1 MEQQKAYNNYLRRVH
16 FSCSSSQIHLVPLA
30 LSGSP
35 DWLLIEHILLAK
47 IKCSKNRL
55 YLVDLNIVQLVCLVA
70 WHNEEPWLRHA
81 HFEHLSFDVLG
92 WMAR

>member
-1 MEQQKAYNNYLRRVH
+1 MCIILRL
-16 FSCSSSQIHLVPLA
+16 CSSIVSIRHMDEGRCQVLDNGIIICIH
-30 LSGSP
+30 GY
-35 DWLLIEHILLAK
+35 EHILLAK

-70 WHNEEPWLRHA
+70 WHNEEPWLRRA

>member
-1 MEQQKAYNNYLRRVH
+1 
-16 FSCSSSQIHLVPLA
+16 
-30 LSGSP
+30 
-35 DWLLIEHILLAK
+35 
-47 IKCSKNRL
+47 
-55 YLVDLNIVQLVCLVA
+55 VQLVCLVA